1 MYVLMCLL
9 QLTQF
14 ALETKLLVGKGTEHY
29 YLKETSQWK
38 CFWKLQKSEHELHTL
53 ATSLTINSLF
63 LFYWLFHTF
72 ENKCAQTFS
81 GKIKFRCEKVNT
93 CTSFWLAKERSYQCN
108 IVGSYILQSSITV
121 CVFAARIQ
129 DILMVSCLACVRSRL
144 FVQRFNI
151 LSLFALTP

>member
-1 MYVLMCLL
+1 MSEEELSTIIWRKKVS
-9 QLTQF
+9 
-14 ALETKLLVGKGTEHY
+14 ENDTKNSK
-29 YLKETSQWK
+29 SQN
-38 CFWKLQKSEHELHTL
+38 LNYT
-53 ATSLTINSLF
+53 TSLTINSLF

-72 ENKCAQTFS
+72 ENKCTQTFT

-93 CTSFWLAKERSYQCN
+93 YTSFLLAKERLYQCN

-129 DILMVSCLACVRSRL
+129 DILMVSCLVCVRSRL

-151 LSLFALTP
+151 LSLFASTP